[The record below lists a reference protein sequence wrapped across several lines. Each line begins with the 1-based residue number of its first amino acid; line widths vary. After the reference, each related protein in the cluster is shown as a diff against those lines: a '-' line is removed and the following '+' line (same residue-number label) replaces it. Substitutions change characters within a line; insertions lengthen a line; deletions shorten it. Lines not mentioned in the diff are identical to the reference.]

1 MANFNFPLPIVG
13 GGTGQTTA
21 PSFLAYLS
29 STASNTTGDGTA
41 FTVVFG
47 STVFNITTS
56 YATGTGLFT
65 APLTGNYYF
74 QTNLVF
80 EPLLSGHTKGTLS
93 FVVGSGAIYIVAFR
107 NPFAQNNG
115 TQTVYNSSAIIPLS
129 STDTVK
135 VVLTITGST
144 KTVSILG
151 QAIASGG
158 LATFSGFLLK

>member
-21 PSFLAYLS
+21 PSFLAYK
-29 STASNTTGDGTA
+29 STTATNATGDGTA
-41 FTVVFG
+41 FTVIFN

-80 EPLLSGHTKGTLS
+80 EPLISGHTHGSLS
-93 FVVGSGAIYIVAFR
+93 FVVSTGATYVIAFD

-115 TQTVYNSSAIIPLS
+115 SQTTYNSSAIIPLVA
-129 STDTVK
+129 TNTVK

-144 KTVSILG
+144 KTVGVLG